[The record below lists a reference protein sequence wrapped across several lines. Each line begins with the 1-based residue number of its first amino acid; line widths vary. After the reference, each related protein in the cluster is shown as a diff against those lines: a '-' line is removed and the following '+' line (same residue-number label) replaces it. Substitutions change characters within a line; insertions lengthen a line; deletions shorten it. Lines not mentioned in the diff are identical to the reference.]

1 MGFAM
6 TASADWPYINSGR
19 PQQIACIGLFT
30 GGLSGGSDRRLNHR
44 ARVDATNRTGYDEK
58 RVFRLLDQS
67 IKYRL
72 VINYMLGFV
81 CLASAIVA
89 CGSPTIRP
97 AQANQRVA
105 QVAVRQMD
113 LCSQLR
119 APHGCAARPPNA
131 SSLYPKINCQSYRLK
146 YSRQSDKT

>member
-1 MGFAM
+1 M

-19 PQQIACIGLFT
+19 PQQIACIGVFT
-30 GGLSGGSDRRLNHR
+30 GGLSKGSDRRLNHR
-44 ARVDATNRTGYDEK
+44 ARVDATNRTGHDEK

-72 VINYMLGFV
+72 VIIYMLGFV
-81 CLASAIVA
+81 CLASAIAA

-119 APHGCAARPPNA
+119 APHWCAARPPNA

>member
-1 MGFAM
+1 M
-6 TASADWPYINSGR
+6 TISADWPYINSGR

-30 GGLSGGSDRRLNHR
+30 GGLSEGSDRRLNHR
-44 ARVDATNRTGYDEK
+44 ARVDATNRTGHDEK

-105 QVAVRQMD
+105 QVAV
-113 LCSQLR
+113 
-119 APHGCAARPPNA
+119 
-131 SSLYPKINCQSYRLK
+131 
-146 YSRQSDKT
+146 

>member
-30 GGLSGGSDRRLNHR
+30 GGLSEGSDRRLNHR

-81 CLASAIVA
+81 CLASAIAA
-89 CGSPTIRP
+89 CRFYTIRP
-97 AQANQRVA
+97 AQAHQRVA